1 MAAAASELEEKPVSS
16 PPSLP
21 VQASPA
27 PFASPAVPPPVPERK
42 KGKARL
48 WVVISSLIATVFVS
62 SGCFLQRLFQDKS
75 AAYILG
81 GMIGST
87 VAVLIFSLIAAG
99 VCAGMLAIF
108 KKPFR
113 KVLAPSYC
121 IIVLAIAGLYFLGA
135 GMISLGEKSAAKRAA
150 DAESDRQTIEGMKS
164 DAEAMFE
171 SLKGDGEGEPLNLE
185 VGPVPDDDMGKV
197 RHMTKTMLN
206 DLATTQRE
214 YNAALER
221 DGLTKLLDPER
232 LASDEEG
239 MGESR
244 AILARVDKVVKV
256 YREKMRV
263 LTSSAPDRLRKY
275 RMDPK
280 TKREVLEGM
289 NKSQA
294 KSPDYHGQTWDLEE
308 QTLRH
313 MGEAIDHLDK
323 TRADWVVNE
332 GVITFSKDEDV
343 ETYNA
348 ILAEMNAC
356 SAKQTKL
363 RESAMENMKADVE
376 SAKSALPK

>member
-1 MAAAASELEEKPVSS
+1 MPAAASELEEKPVSS
-16 PPSLP
+16 PPSLL

-48 WVVISSLIATVFVS
+48 RVVISSLIATVFVS

-108 KKPFR
+108 KNPFR
-113 KVLAPSYC
+113 KTLAPSYC
-121 IIVLAIAGLYFLGA
+121 ITVLVIAGLYFLGA
-135 GMISLGEKSAAKRAA
+135 GMISLGEKSTAKRAA
-150 DAESDRQTIEGMKS
+150 DAESTKQTLEGMES

-244 AILARVDKVVKV
+244 AILARVDEVVKV

-263 LTSSAPDRLRKY
+263 LTSSAPERLRKY

-289 NKSQA
+289 KKSQA
-294 KSPDYHGQTWDLEE
+294 ESPDYHGQTWDLEE
-308 QTLRH
+308 QSLRH
-313 MGEAIDHLDK
+313 MGELIDHLDK
-323 TRADWVVNE
+323 TRANWVVSE
-332 GVITFSKDEDV
+332 GVITFTTDEDV

-348 ILAEMNAC
+348 IMAEMDAC

-363 RESAMENMKADVE
+363 RESAMESMKADVE